1 MRTTI
6 INGLKSQKPDLQVKL
21 GWLKNKYNHI
31 IYRLQSEEK
40 IKEISK
46 EKGLFE
52 YINKLKPL
60 K

>member
-40 IKEISK
+40 
-46 EKGLFE
+46 
-52 YINKLKPL
+52 LKKFL
-60 K
+60 KKKDCLSILTN